1 MACEYGHANVLA
13 VFIKH
18 KANTSGVLDTKTNDG
33 SSLLHLVVL
42 NGQYKCVKTL
52 LDNGLNMNEKR
63 QNGNTPLHDACVKGN
78 IRCIKMLIEV
88 ETETIDIQ
96 MRPVS

>member
-1 MACEYGHANVLA
+1 MHLACEYGHADVLET
-13 VFIKH
+13 FIKH
-18 KANTSGVLDTKTNDG
+18 SSKKPGVLDTKTNDG

-42 NGQYKCVKTL
+42 NGQHKCVKAL
-52 LDNGLNMNEKR
+52 LESPGVSMNEKR

-88 ETETIDIQ
+88 RKIDDF
-96 MRPVS
+96 